1 MSDFANKVFRLFS
14 VACIFSPRAAELPD
28 HPGEGG
34 EGAHAAGGAAL
45 RCLQGEVATG
55 SGSS

>member
-1 MSDFANKVFRLFS
+1 MSGLTKSYSSVSFS
-14 VACIFSPRAAELPD
+14 VACILSPGAAELPH

-34 EGAHAAGGAAL
+34 EGAYAAGGAAL

-55 SGSS
+55 SM